1 MVTFNSHMIFKEL
14 DAFSSCLEP
23 VNSDNILEDPTVTAF
38 NSPRILPLLDFQ
50 KNPIVTGF
58 MRDVTETKVGF
69 KILYPVHDTLNT
81 IVEKSSQIV
90 DQNSLTVLKLRIAN
104 RLAIMVLN
112 PGAKQDCAINPN
124 FSSAKQI
131 TSSPR
136 FQSQL
141 GMFNKYALKRIFVRL
156 HPFIY

>member
-1 MVTFNSHMIFKEL
+1 MG
-14 DAFSSCLEP
+14 
-23 VNSDNILEDPTVTAF
+23 DPTVTAF
-38 NSPRILPLLDFQ
+38 NSPQILPLLDFR

-58 MRDVTETKVGF
+58 IRDVTKTKVGF
-69 KILYPVHDTLNT
+69 KVLYPAHYTLIKYQKNT
-81 IVEKSSQIV
+81 IIEKNSEIV

-141 GMFNKYALKRIFVRL
+141 GMFNKYALKGMFVRWQF
-156 HPFIY
+156 FIY

>member
-1 MVTFNSHMIFKEL
+1 MVTFNNRMILKEE
-14 DAFSSCLEP
+14 DAFSSGLKS
-23 VNSDNILEDPTVTAF
+23 VDSNNILEDPTFTAYD
-38 NSPRILPLLDFQ
+38 SPQILPLLDFR
-50 KNPIVTGF
+50 KNPILTGL
-58 MRDVTETKVGF
+58 MRVVTETKVGF

-141 GMFNKYALKRIFVRL
+141 GMFNKYA
-156 HPFIY
+156 